1 MNVSFPSFLNILS
14 NEDIKILH
22 DNEEW
27 LVEIFVGFN
36 WDIVLKTIEELP
48 TTNLMFFDKVP
59 LQK

>member
-1 MNVSFPSFLNILS
+1 MNVSFPSFLNSLS

-27 LVEIFVGFN
+27 LVEIFGGFN